1 MRVSLLS
8 ASVMITAGMGLTTVA
23 QAVVPDALKG
33 EWRVVSGEPDNLA
46 TAVVNTKVDDP
57 RYVGRVINFS
67 NEAVRGEL
75 DGAVSCQQP
84 AYTSASQ
91 MTLNDAIEKTS
102 GMRNFSPKTPVAKD
116 FGLKASGDQRIT
128 PILLKCQKGHLGP
141 DGLSIDNWVALLS
154 KDTLVMNWNDDS
166 YFVLQR
172 VKPGEMVRPG
182 FSCSANLNDAE
193 KTICGSSEL
202 AAWDRSVSDVF
213 NVRLLQQ
220 KEVDPSDTKTV
231 ADIKSAQ
238 RAWLKKRNQCNSD
251 AACLKNSMR
260 ERVETLV
267 DESQ

>member
-8 ASVMITAGMGLTTVA
+8 AIVMITAGMGFTTVA

-33 EWRVVSGEPDNLA
+33 EWLVVSGEPDNLA

-67 NEAVRGEL
+67 NEAVSGDL
-75 DGAVSCQQP
+75 DGAVNCQHP
-84 AYTSASQ
+84 AYSSASP
-91 MTLNDAIEKTS
+91 MTLNEAIAKTS
-102 GMRNFSPKTPVAKD
+102 GMRNFSPKTPVAPD
-116 FGLKASGDQRIT
+116 FGLKTSGVQRIT

-141 DGLSIDNWVALLS
+141 DGLSIGNWVALLS
-154 KDTLVMNWNDDS
+154 KDSLVMNWNDDS
-166 YFVLQR
+166 YFVLRR
-172 VKPGEMVRPG
+172 VKPGEKVNPS
-182 FSCSANLNDAE
+182 FSCSVNLNAAE
-193 KTICGSSEL
+193 KAICGSSEL
-202 AAWDRSVSDVF
+202 ARWDLSVSDAF

-220 KEVDPSDTKTV
+220 KEVDPGDTKAL

-238 RAWLKKRNQCNSD
+238 RTWLGKRNQCKSD
-251 AACLKNSMR
+251 ADCLKKSMK